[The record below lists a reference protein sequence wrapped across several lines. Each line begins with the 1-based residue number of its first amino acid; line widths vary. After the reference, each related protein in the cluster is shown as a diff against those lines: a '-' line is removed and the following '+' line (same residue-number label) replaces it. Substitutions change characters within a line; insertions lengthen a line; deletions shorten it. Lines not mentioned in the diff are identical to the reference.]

1 LATSNDA
8 TYNDNNIT
16 VSIRPATLIQLHKM
30 GFKQVPLSANN
41 EVVIPWSP
49 IYENSDIWT
58 PERLAKPAEYSKFV
72 NVATVFGKTN
82 IKDEQGLELY
92 LNCFDCDSEYV
103 YKVLTT
109 PVEQLSW
116 IDLVLKSKIQNLIAK
131 TGGENVKCLLD
142 YLKLFTC
149 VVKTKKSYGVHVYWL
164 SHKQNNHIRT
174 EDCRSG
180 YEFEIKTDKGSGHA
194 TLPPSTHRADP
205 MFRYKHLGRTD
216 KIEINDK
223 LYDIFLELF
232 AKECLVSANGNG
244 VNSTAIDTNKT
255 EIMKLLESG
264 ELRKESSFS
273 IGQPQQQQNSSV
285 TLYDLSDE
293 MIATSVAYLQPY
305 YKKHNRDNLT
315 MALSGTAWYAR
326 ISKESTT
333 KIISKIC
340 NNTED
345 EETNSR
351 LTTVHNTYE
360 TALIDKKKI
369 TGGPTLAEIITRI
382 KNCDLSTANQLV
394 DRLKTFWHDD
404 IKAQRKS
411 AQQAA
416 KDSDKILSVAEALR
430 LMNGPANV
438 SGKIVG
444 ISGVQAMICGIHFEC
459 SSCSYKGEPLI
470 FNSKPV
476 WKAPVKERNKC
487 PTCSEGNGHTLLA
500 TFDYVPAVE
509 IQLQDTK
516 RVNDIEQLNAL
527 LFSQDT
533 ENIPLNEVVT
543 LKGNVHV
550 VRKNDNS
557 SNKLTPFLYV
567 ESLDRENKE
576 EEIRLTDSVTK
587 QIKEFAISH
596 EVTLIDD
603 LVTMTAPRI
612 IGNEL
617 AKRVAL
623 IVVVN
628 AGLPNDKN
636 RLPHRIRSNAGL
648 IGDPSQAKTLFLHEI
663 AELVPGSRV
672 ESAQSGT
679 GISMTVYIEKDEGS
693 QRIIRPGPV
702 VLSSGSILGLNEFGQ
717 MRNIEDHKYFTDAA
731 EEGEFT
737 VTKHGFNVHIEAH
750 PSIIFTANP
759 ISGFWKNPDRID
771 PAEFPILT
779 QMGERIDFLI
789 PFIEKT
795 DETSIREYTKKRRE
809 LTKRLGS
816 FATNTLWLKKY
827 LLYARNLNPD
837 LPDDVRIKLED
848 FLVEMAKQGIRGLP
862 RKLDALERTAIGFAK
877 LKLKDVVDEEDA
889 YDTMAL
895 FNDILKFY
903 KQDVETQ
910 NPRDITFN
918 QCLKILQMHPYEW
931 RLDDLIVKACQEDP
945 SVESYIGDNKKAE
958 FNSKIK
964 AIKPLLDK
972 HPCIQRVRLKPTI
985 YRWTGNNCNDKY
997 TINRNSDNTI
1007 DNATATITQTTD
1019 AHHSN
1024 KNYRDTSDKSKDVS
1038 DVSDTQIT
1046 LQAENFYDYYITAN
1060 ADIEYSNP
1068 QNINNNIK
1076 SDHHPPLSEQVNEI
1090 TEKLTSE
1097 IKKETSDTSNTSA
1110 KDDKKVIEEEQ
1121 KNILKIRHSESAHIV
1136 TNDDILEEQE
1146 EQCKEQKQEN
1156 EDDKSKT

>member
-1 LATSNDA
+1 MTLAASNNA
-8 TYNDNNIT
+8 NCNNNIA
-16 VSIRPATLIQLHKM
+16 VSIRPATLIQLHKL
-30 GFKQVPLSANN
+30 GFKVVALSSKNI
-41 EVVIPWSP
+41 VVTAWTP
-49 IYENSDIWT
+49 IYENPNYWT
-58 PERLAKPAEYSKFV
+58 VERLANPEEYSKFV
-72 NVATVFGKTN
+72 NVATVFGKTH
-82 IKDEQGLELY
+82 IKDEQGVELY
-92 LNCFDCDSEYV
+92 LNGFDCDSEYI
-103 YKVLTT
+103 YKILTT
-109 PVEQLSW
+109 PVEQLS
-116 IDLVLKSKIQNLIAK
+116 LPNRLLHSKIQNLLSK
-131 TGGENVKCLLD
+131 TGANLLVE
-142 YLKLFTC
+142 YLKLVTC
-149 VVKTKKSYGVHVYWL
+149 VVKTRKPYGVHAYWL
-164 SHKQNNHIRT
+164 SHKQNSHIRT

-180 YEFEIKTDKGSGHA
+180 YEFEIKTDKGSGHS

-205 MFRYKHLGRTD
+205 KFRYMHLGPPDR
-216 KIEINDK
+216 IEINDE
-223 LYDIFLELF
+223 LYDILIELF
-232 AKECLVSANGNG
+232 QDCLISANGNG
-244 VNSTAIDTNKT
+244 VNSCVINANRNRDNKT
-255 EIMKLLESG
+255 AKDDSE
-264 ELRKESSFS
+264 ELREDFSST
-273 IGQPQQQQNSSV
+273 GQSQEQQQDRSI
-285 TLYDLSDE
+285 TLYDLSHE

-305 YKKHNRDNLT
+305 YIEHHRNNLT

-340 NNTED
+340 INTDD

-351 LTTVHNTYE
+351 LTTVHDTYE
-360 TALIDKKKI
+360 NALTANKKI
-369 TGGPTLAEIITRI
+369 TGGPTLAEVIANI
-382 KNCDLSTANQLV
+382 KNCDLSKANQYV

-404 IKAQRKS
+404 IKVQRTS
-411 AQQAA
+411 EQQVA
-416 KDSDKILSVAEALR
+416 KDSGKILSVAEALR
-430 LMNGPANV
+430 IMKGPVNV

-444 ISGVQAMICGIHFEC
+444 ISGVQAMISGIQFEC
-459 SSCSYKGEPLI
+459 SSCSYRGEPLI
-470 FNSKPV
+470 FKSKPV
-476 WKAPVKERNKC
+476 WKTRIKERSKC
-487 PTCSEGNGHTLLA
+487 PSCDPTEGNSQTLLA
-500 TFDYVPAVE
+500 TFEYIPAVE

-543 LKGNVHV
+543 LKGNMHV
-550 VRKNDNS
+550 VRKNDNP

-576 EEIRLTDSVTK
+576 EEIKLTDSGAK

-596 EVTLIDD
+596 EETLIDD
-603 LVTMTAPRI
+603 LVAITAPLI
-612 IGNEL
+612 VGNEF
-617 AKRVAL
+617 AKRAAL
-623 IVVVN
+623 IVAVN

-636 RLPHRIRSNAGL
+636 RLPQRIRSHAGF
-648 IGDPSQAKTLFLHEI
+648 IGDPSQAKSLFLRGI

-679 GISMTVYIEKDEGS
+679 GISMTVYIEKDEGG

-795 DETSIREYTKKRRE
+795 DEASIREYTKKRRE
-809 LTKRLGS
+809 LAKRLGT
-816 FATNTLWLKKY
+816 FAADTLWLKKY

-837 LPDDVRIKLED
+837 IPDYVRIKLVD
-848 FLVEMAKQGIRGLP
+848 FLIEMAKQGIKGLP

-918 QCLKILQMHPYEW
+918 QCLKILQASQWGW

-945 SVESYIGDNKKAE
+945 SIESYIGDHKKAE

-972 HPCIQRVRLKPTI
+972 HPSIQRVGIKPTI
-985 YRWTGNNCNDKY
+985 YRWIGDDDKSISNTNGDYTNNNV
-997 TINRNSDNTI
+997 
-1007 DNATATITQTTD
+1007 ATSTTQTND
-1019 AHHSN
+1019 AHSLT
-1024 KNYRDTSDKSKDVS
+1024 KNCREILDKSKDVS

-1046 LQAENFYDYYITAN
+1046 LQAENFHDYSITAN
-1060 ADIEYSNP
+1060 ADIKYSNP
-1068 QNINNNIK
+1068 QDISNNLK
-1076 SDHHPPLSEQVNEI
+1076 SDHHHPLSEQVNEI

-1097 IKKETSDTSNTSA
+1097 IKKDTSDISNTSA
-1110 KDDKKVIEEEQ
+1110 NNNKKVIEDQ
-1121 KNILKIRHSESAHIV
+1121 QNILKIRHSESAHIL
-1136 TNDDILEEQE
+1136 TNDDVLAEEERE
-1146 EQCKEQKQEN
+1146 EDK
-1156 EDDKSKT
+1156 EDDK